1 MARTAADIYRYTI
14 DPYSNS
20 APANVLRFVGRDKE
34 VLEIGAGPGSISR
47 PLKEISGCRVS
58 AIEIDE
64 KSVEI
69 LKRFCERVWRRD
81 LNDAS
86 WAEGIPEGAYDNV
99 VIADVLEHLVDP
111 WTLLRRASAFLKPG
125 GSIVVSIP
133 HASHAAILA
142 CLLNNDFDYRDWGLL
157 DRTHIR
163 FFSMKNLQ
171 ALFEGAGLRIA
182 DFAFVLK
189 HPEETEFAETWKA
202 LAPRVRGVLETG
214 EYANVYQVV
223 LRAIPEASAGA
234 LPSRM
239 LTGRPAPPLSKL
251 KYVAFYLPQ
260 FHPIP
265 ENDAWWGTGFTE
277 WTNVTKAKPLFPGH
291 NQPHL
296 PTELGFYDLRLRE
309 VQHRQIELA
318 KTHGIDAFCFY
329 YYWFGGRRL
338 LDRPLLDFL
347 ADPKAE
353 IEFCLCWANENWT
366 RKWDAGDSEVLMRQ
380 TYSPESDIA
389 FIESVIPFFRDPR
402 HMCVNGAPVLVVYR
416 PQQMP
421 DARATAAAWR
431 RHCREVGVGEI
442 HLVAALISGNTDY
455 EQFGFDAGVEFPPHN
470 VWPNPVGVPKNLAT
484 SVNAPCP
491 LTGWVYD
498 YAECAKGYLAR
509 EYSARQ
515 VYRGVVPSWDNTARY
530 GTGAGIMIGNPANYE
545 RWLEGA
551 SYRTVVERAP
561 AERLVF
567 INAWNEWA
575 EGCHLEPDRQ
585 FGRGYLEATQRVKA
599 GRSTLGSAWE
609 DSLDQKPIAGTAL
622 VLGQIGPSTAP
633 PQGEMLA
640 AGHASPDNLALVREP
655 TKAPLEAVENSTT
668 ASQLAPTDRD
678 LSHAQLAAS
687 RAKLDRRIDRSMRRL
702 RKVVGSTA
710 RGLIRRLPALRN
722 CD

>member
-1 MARTAADIYRYTI
+1 MT
-14 DPYSNS
+14 
-20 APANVLRFVGRDKE
+20 PAGLRGF
-34 VLEIGAGPGSISR
+34 A
-47 PLKEISGCRVS
+47 
-58 AIEIDE
+58 
-64 KSVEI
+64 
-69 LKRFCERVWRRD
+69 
-81 LNDAS
+81 
-86 WAEGIPEGAYDNV
+86 EGAYDNV

-189 HPEETEFAETWKA
+189 HPEETVFAETWKA

-402 HMCVNGAPVLVVYR
+402 HMCVNGAYPSSSSIARNRCQMRV
-416 PQQMP
+416 QQP
-421 DARATAAAWR
+421 
-431 RHCREVGVGEI
+431 
-442 HLVAALISGNTDY
+442 
-455 EQFGFDAGVEFPPHN
+455 
-470 VWPNPVGVPKNLAT
+470 
-484 SVNAPCP
+484 
-491 LTGWVYD
+491 
-498 YAECAKGYLAR
+498 
-509 EYSARQ
+509 
-515 VYRGVVPSWDNTARY
+515 
-530 GTGAGIMIGNPANYE
+530 
-545 RWLEGA
+545 
-551 SYRTVVERAP
+551 
-561 AERLVF
+561 RL
-567 INAWNEWA
+567 
-575 EGCHLEPDRQ
+575 G
-585 FGRGYLEATQRVKA
+585 
-599 GRSTLGSAWE
+599 
-609 DSLDQKPIAGTAL
+609 AGTA
-622 VLGQIGPSTAP
+622 A
-633 PQGEMLA
+633 
-640 AGHASPDNLALVREP
+640 
-655 TKAPLEAVENSTT
+655 
-668 ASQLAPTDRD
+668 
-678 LSHAQLAAS
+678 
-687 RAKLDRRIDRSMRRL
+687 RS
-702 RKVVGSTA
+702 G
-710 RGLIRRLPALRN
+710 
-722 CD
+722 